1 MNKQQIEK
9 FISERRGYLK
19 KSALEL
25 AKALWK
31 KEGLVKKTNE
41 EIRKELELVAK
52 VHKDF
57 KKANV
62 IQDDSLLRIYEE
74 IKGKE
79 KKLKKCFFDLEVSP
93 NVGFFWQSGYK
104 LNISPENIIHERAV
118 ICACYKFE
126 GEPVK
131 SIQWNNGDDR
141 ELLVKLAEVINS
153 ADVIIGHNS
162 IRFDT
167 PWLRTRCLFH
177 GIYLKPK
184 INQIDTLQIAR
195 FGYRFNSNKL
205 DYIAKFLGGKG
216 KTSTNFGM
224 WKDIVLK
231 NDKKALKEM
240 VDYCKNDVTELEEI
254 YNKLQAYVP
263 EKKFSRI

>member
-9 FISERRGYLK
+9 FITERRGYLK

-25 AKALWK
+25 AKAIWK
-31 KEGLVKKTNE
+31 KEGLKKKTNE
-41 EIRKELELVAK
+41 EIRKELELITK

-57 KKANV
+57 RKANV

-79 KKLKKCFFDLEVSP
+79 KKIKKCFFDLEVSP
-93 NVGFFWQSGYK
+93 NIGMFWQSGYK
-104 LNISPENIIHERAV
+104 LNIGHENIIQERAV
-118 ICACYKFE
+118 ICAAFKFE
-126 GEPVK
+126 GQPVK
-131 SIQWNNGDDR
+131 SLQWNNGDDK
-141 ELLVKLAEVINS
+141 ELLIKLAEVINS
-153 ADVIIGHNS
+153 ADVLIGHNS
-162 IRFDT
+162 MRFDT
-167 PWLRTRCLFH
+167 PWLRTRCLYH
-177 GIYLKPK
+177 GIYLKRK

-195 FGYRFNSNKL
+195 YGYKFNSNRL

-216 KTSTNFGM
+216 KISTNFQM

-231 NDKKALKEM
+231 NDKKALKDM
-240 VDYCKNDVTELEEI
+240 VTYCCNDVTELEEI